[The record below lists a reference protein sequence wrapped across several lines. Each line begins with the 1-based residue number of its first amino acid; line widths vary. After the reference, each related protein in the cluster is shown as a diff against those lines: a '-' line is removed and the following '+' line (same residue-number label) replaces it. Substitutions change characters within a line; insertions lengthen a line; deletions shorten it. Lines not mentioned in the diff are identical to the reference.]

1 MINNSEKLLEMLQ
14 NDGSLSL
21 ETAAAMLGVS
31 TGEVA
36 ETIDEFKAQQII
48 VGKSTIINWELTPW
62 ENVTAIIELKVTP
75 HRNLGFDRIAERI
88 YQYPQVK
95 SLYLMSGAYDLALI
109 VEGKTMKEIAFFV
122 AEHLASMEAVISTAT
137 HFMLKKYKE
146 HGVVFK
152 SENEDNREV
161 ITI

>member
-1 MINNSEKLLEMLQ
+1 MIENAEKLLEMLEK
-14 NDGSLSL
+14 NSDVSL
-21 ETAAAMLGVS
+21 ENAAAVLGV
-31 TGEVA
+31 TPAEVA
-36 ETIDEFKAQQII
+36 ETIDEFEKQQII
-48 VGKSTIINWELTPW
+48 VGKSAIVNWEKAPW
-62 ENVTAIIELKVTP
+62 ENVNAIIELKVTP

-122 AEHLASMEAVISTAT
+122 ADHLASMEAVISTAT
-137 HFMLKKYKE
+137 HFVLKKYKE
-146 HGVVFK
+146 RGIMFK
-152 SENEDNREV
+152 SDNKDDREV